1 MSDVQ
6 ENKSGRTWPNSD
18 EAISYKKKSKNAV
31 FPKVKFSLLAHGR
44 ELRRRA
50 SELYAEPDQAVI
62 AMGNGA

>member
-1 MSDVQ
+1 MRLFH
-6 ENKSGRTWPNSD
+6 K
-18 EAISYKKKSKNAV
+18 KKKSKNAV